1 MKPRPIHQFHSGSAY
16 GDAVTN
22 GMLLIRQFLTQAG
35 IPSKIYV
42 EQVAPELKGE
52 LHPHHELS
60 PATYDITLIHHSMGH
75 DLEQWV
81 LDLPGKK
88 ILVYHNITPTHFF
101 TQNSP
106 LHHYADLGRQQLK
119 RFRPTMHAAIAD
131 SQINA
136 AELKALGY
144 TDITVLPL
152 LVDTSAMQNQKWDTT
167 IANSAADK
175 FTILFVGRMAP
186 NKCQHDLIAMASHV
200 KQMLAHPFELVLV
213 GGFEQTDPYYQE
225 LQRQIRQNRLH
236 PYVRFTGKISDEQL
250 YGWYRAADLFIS
262 MSEHEGFGVPL
273 IEAMAFDLPVMA
285 YKSSNIPHTLSGAG
299 ILLTRKDPVET
310 AALVKLIATDRA
322 LQRAIVTRQRKRV
335 DDFQGQRLCR
345 EFYRFL
351 SRHNN
356 GLSLSVKEFPSHDHT
371 DPLYQIEGPFETS
384 YSLALV
390 NRELALAL
398 ERQTPGS
405 VGIFATEGHGDYE
418 ADASAVAAFPGLSP
432 LWKAGE
438 KNTRAEIVI
447 RNLYPPR
454 VSDMG
459 GLTRLFYFAW
469 EESMLPERWVSRFN
483 HHLDGLPV
491 LSTFIQ
497 KILIDNGVV
506 LPSVAAGCGIDH
518 LRKIFPVPFPLA
530 LKTRFKF
537 LHVSSCFPRKGVDL
551 LLKAF
556 AENFTS
562 EDDAGLVIKTFPN
575 IHNTI
580 EHQVA
585 ALQKKYPQCPPIE
598 IISQDLKPGEIIDL
612 YQRCHALVAP
622 SRGEGFGLPMAEAM
636 FLNLPVITT
645 AYGGQSDFCT
655 PETCWPIDFSFAPA
669 QTHMGLFD
677 SVWMEPDVHHLGK
690 LMKTVYRMSE
700 KERKPR
706 LEAAKELVEKNFTW
720 QACAERMQGLARQIR
735 QISPL
740 SRRPLPRIGWISSW
754 NCRCGIATYSTFL
767 IQDTILADMDIRIF
781 ASTTETPLSPD
792 PPHVIRC
799 WTDHGGN
806 VDELLAALVQ
816 HEIKVVVL
824 QFNFAF
830 FSPANLGR
838 ILRFTRK
845 HNMLSIVFFHAT
857 ADVDLPEMKAS
868 LAPVAQDLA
877 LAHRLLVHGINDLN
891 RLKSL
896 GLYTHTALFPH
907 GVRKPEL
914 PDSVAAPHTREKG
927 RCILATYGFLLPHK
941 GLEEMIR
948 SVAILKKKYPELIL
962 KMINARYPGEIS
974 RTTEQRCRELILKLN
989 LTDSVTLTTDFL
1001 PDEAALKQLA
1011 SADMILFPY
1020 QKTAESASGAVRFG
1034 LTSGRPV
1041 VCTPLDI
1048 FSDVREIVHLLP
1060 GTTPEEIARGISSL
1074 LEDATAFAI
1083 DLPKR
1088 KQWLAVHDW
1097 KILAKRLHG
1106 MIQGLLT

>member
-22 GMLLIRQFLTQAG
+22 CMLLIRQFLTQAG

-42 EQVAPELKGE
+42 EQVAPELKEE
-52 LHPHHELS
+52 LHPHHELAPS
-60 PATYDITLIHHSMGH
+60 SHDMILIHHSMGH

-81 LDLPGKK
+81 LGLPGKK
-88 ILVYHNITPTHFF
+88 VLVYHNITPPHFF
-101 TQNSP
+101 AKDSP
-106 LHHYADLGRQQLK
+106 LHHYARLGRQQLE
-119 RFRPTMHAAIAD
+119 RFRPAMHAAIAV
-131 SQINA
+131 SPINA
-136 AELKALGY
+136 AELKELGY
-144 TDITVLPL
+144 ADITVIPL
-152 LVDTSAMQNQKWDTT
+152 LVDTSAVQNKKWDLSL
-167 IANSAADK
+167 ANAAADQ
-175 FTILFVGRMAP
+175 FTILFVGRVTP
-186 NKCQHDLIAMASHV
+186 NKCQHDLIAMVSHL
-200 KQMLAHPFELVLV
+200 KEMLTHPFELVLV
-213 GGFEQTDPYYQE
+213 GGYEETDPYYQG
-225 LQRQIRQNRLH
+225 LQRQIRQNGLS
-236 PYVRFTGKISDEQL
+236 PFVRFTGKISDEQL
-250 YGWYRAADLFIS
+250 HGWYRAADLFIS

-273 IEAMAFDLPVMA
+273 IEAMAFDLPVVA
-285 YKSSNIPHTLSGAG
+285 YKSSNIPHTLGGAG

-322 LQRAIVTRQRKRV
+322 LQRAIVTRQRRRV
-335 DDFQGQRLCR
+335 DDFQGPRLCR
-345 EFYRFL
+345 EFFSFL
-351 SRHNN
+351 SRHNST
-356 GLSLSVKEFPSHDHT
+356 LSLPTPECPAHD
-371 DPLYQIEGPFETS
+371 PVAPRYQIEGPFETS

-398 ERQTPGS
+398 DRQAPGS
-405 VGIFATEGHGDYE
+405 VGVFATEGHGDYE
-418 ADASAVAAFPGLSP
+418 ADASAVAAFPGLPP
-432 LWKAGE
+432 LWKAGQ

-459 GLTRLFYFAW
+459 GLIRLFYFAW
-469 EESMLPERWVSRFN
+469 EESMLPARWVNRFN
-483 HHLDGLPV
+483 HHLDGFPV

-497 KILIDNGVV
+497 KILIDNGVA

-518 LRKIFPVPFPLA
+518 LRKISPIPLPLA

-556 AENFTS
+556 AENFTL

-585 ALQKKYPQCPPIE
+585 QLQKQYPQCPPIE
-598 IISQDLKPGEIIDL
+598 IINQDLKPGEIIDL

-669 QTHMGLFD
+669 QTHMGLFN
-677 SVWMEPDVHHLGK
+677 SVWAEPDVRHLGK

-700 KERKPR
+700 KERQPR

-720 QACAERMQGLARQIR
+720 QACAERMQGLVQQIR

-740 SRRPLPRIGWISSW
+740 SRPLPRVGWISSW
-754 NCRCGIATYSTFL
+754 NCRCGIATYSAYL
-767 IQDTILADMDIRIF
+767 IQDTHLADMDIRIF

-816 HEIKVVVL
+816 QDIKVVVL

-845 HNMLSIVFFHAT
+845 HHMLSIVFFHAT

-891 RLKSL
+891 HLKSL

-907 GVRKPEL
+907 GVRQ
-914 PDSVAAPHTREKG
+914 PDIPDAVAAPPTREKG
-927 RCILATYGFLLPHK
+927 GFILATYGFLLPHK

-948 SVAILKKKYPELIL
+948 AVAILREKYPKLIL
-962 KMINARYPGEIS
+962 KMLNARYPGEVS
-974 RTTEQRCRELILKLN
+974 RAMEQRCQALIQELN
-989 LTDSVTLTTDFL
+989 LTEAITLTTDFL
-1001 PDEAALKQLA
+1001 PDEEVLKQLA
-1011 SADMILFPY
+1011 HADMILFPY

-1060 GTTPEEIARGISSL
+1060 GTTPKAMAQGIASL

-1083 DLPKR
+1083 DREKR

-1097 KILAKRLHG
+1097 KVLAKRLYG